1 MRKYLIYSLVLV
13 MLLGFPQLALLQD
26 PSPLPAEL
34 EPITSTSAADIRQ
47 IGQIGQGEVVETGW
61 SPDGSQFAVVT
72 TAGVAFYDPADF
84 NHAPTFIAGYTRLS
98 RFNADWSKW
107 VMTGTD
113 LTTQLWDR
121 ASLTAINLTDEIRH
135 TIPPR
140 TTFAFTPDD
149 RLLLIV
155 VLTDELD
162 RVGVIWDIDNEQ
174 VHGEWRALDGQFS
187 NNGIRMSPAGQWL
200 SSQASGL
207 TTVMTTILDINNVEQ
222 TVMLSRARDYTFSH
236 DDRFL
241 AWSSWNDN
249 NLQDVYLR
257 DLTTEGEDFIYPLD
271 SATAVQ
277 LLFSP
282 DNLTLAV
289 ITRDQQGKGMLVL
302 LDVERWELR
311 ASSTFDI
318 GNDLP
323 NLTFSPDG
331 RYLIGKNYYLYTNMW
346 DAQTAAPI
354 TTPWALPERYSPNGQ
369 YILTNNQLWLADFTL
384 DDEALFTLKGS
395 FSSFSP
401 DSHWLVTLY
410 GTTLYLH
417 DLNQPTFATETSIA
431 LADFATYT
439 GAAYTPDGAM
449 LLVNN
454 QLLDSETFE
463 PLATITGFQGEPS
476 FGVDRQGQL
485 WLAGAYATASQN
497 PEPAIWQITIEGE
510 TVTVSEPRVL
520 KTTLTT
526 YYWPGAV
533 TISPNASYAAGA
545 YGDEF
550 APAPAVQIWNLTRN
564 TRPIAVYGHQEQI
577 NNLAFSPDS
586 GLLATASGYTTEYG
600 TSKDNTVR
608 LWRITRDS
616 TTSLTEI
623 TRFYPDGEAN
633 RVRFS
638 PDGRWIAASI
648 FGGEIVIWDTVTG
661 KMLAAMDNNVNLMAF
676 SPDGTIFATS
686 DWYGKI
692 RLYNTRNWHEITALD
707 GHTAFLRSLEFTPD
721 GRVLVSSSADETVR
735 FWGIES

>member
-1 MRKYLIYSLVLV
+1 MRKHLIYSLVLV
-13 MLLGFPQLALLQD
+13 MLLGIPQLALLQD

-34 EPITSTSAADIRQ
+34 ESITAATAADVRQ
-47 IGQIGQGEVVETGW
+47 IGQIGQGKVVETGW
-61 SPDGSQFAVVT
+61 SPDGSQFVVVT

-84 NHAPTFIAGYTRLS
+84 NHAPTFVAGYTRLS

-107 VMTGTD
+107 VMTATD

-121 ASLTAINLTDEIRH
+121 ASMTAINLTNETRY
-135 TIPPR
+135 TISPR
-140 TTFAFTPDD
+140 TNFAFTPDGK
-149 RLLLIV
+149 LLV
-155 VLTDELD
+155 MSAQTEEYD
-162 RVGVIWDIDNEQ
+162 RVAVIWDVENEKLYGQ
-174 VHGEWRALDGQFS
+174 WFPLDGQFS
-187 NNGIRMSPAGQWL
+187 NDGVHMSPAGHWL
-200 SSQASGL
+200 SSQASGQS
-207 TTVMTTILDINNVEQ
+207 TVMTTVLDINQVEQ
-222 TVMLSRARDYTFSH
+222 SVMLSRARAYTFSY

-241 AWSSWNDN
+241 AWASWNDN

-257 DLTTEGEDFIYPLD
+257 DLTAEGEDFILPLD
-271 SATAVQ
+271 SASPVQ

-282 DNLTLAV
+282 DDRTLAV
-289 ITRDQQGKGMLVL
+289 IAKDQQGKGMLVL
-302 LDVERWELR
+302 LDVERRERL
-311 ASSTFDI
+311 ATSTFDI

-323 NLTFSPDG
+323 KLTFSPDG

-354 TTPWALPERYSPNGQ
+354 TTPWALPERYSPDGQ
-369 YILTNNQLWLADFTL
+369 YILTNNQLWLADFTQTE
-384 DDEALFTLKGS
+384 EALFTLKGS

-431 LADFATYT
+431 LADFATYD
-439 GAAYTPDGAM
+439 GAAYTPDGTM
-449 LLVNN
+449 LLINN

-476 FGVDRQGQL
+476 FGIDREGQL
-485 WLAGAYATASQN
+485 WLAGAYVTGSQN
-497 PEPAIWQITIEGE
+497 PEPAVWLITIADQ

-526 YYWPGAV
+526 YYWPGTV
-533 TISPNASYAAGA
+533 VLSPNAGYAAGA

-550 APAPAVQIWNLTRN
+550 EPAPAVQIWNLTRN
-564 TRPIAVYGHQEQI
+564 TRPIAVYGHQEKI

-586 GLLATASGYTTEYG
+586 ALLATASGYTTEYG
-600 TSKDNTVR
+600 SSKDNTVR
-608 LWRITRDS
+608 LWRIQRDT

-623 TRFYPDGEAN
+623 TRFYPDGEAS

-638 PDGRWIAASI
+638 PDGRWIAAAI
-648 FGGEIVIWDTVTG
+648 FGGKITIWDTVTG
-661 KMLAAMDNNVNLMAF
+661 KSLASMDNNVDLMAF
-676 SPDGTIFATS
+676 SPDGTVFATS

-692 RLYNTRNWHEITALD
+692 RLYNTRNWHEIVTLD
-707 GHTAFLRSLEFTPD
+707 GHTTYLHSLEFTPD
-721 GRVLVSSSADETVR
+721 GRVLASSSGDETVR
-735 FWGIES
+735 FWGIAP